1 MKAITKYSILNIYV
15 SSEKERFKM
24 AEPKWLQNMNRDEYL
39 KEDFNADGK
48 SIAGTTV
55 DVIDKNDPEWLDKA
69 AKKVNAAEGDD
80 YVKLDSGLL
89 TVNQLNWM
97 LQNTIGELTFVD
109 DNNQFLWYN
118 RPKDPNA
125 KMKAKRTPD
134 QVGDTMKAIH
144 PDVRDVI
151 PNAKKVVHALRT
163 KEGGHDDVY
172 MPVPTGNLKELVLH
186 YYKRVEDDKGN
197 YIGIYEWVQ
206 DLYPLVK
213 YFCETTG
220 QKLVVDEDATTG
232 ATYRRNSDP
241 DAATGAST
249 KAEEVKQ
256 EKEEKREEVD
266 TISGASHH

>member
-1 MKAITKYSILNIYV
+1 
-15 SSEKERFKM
+15 M
-24 AEPKWLQNMNRDEYL
+24 AEPKWLKDMNRDEYL
-39 KEDFNADGK
+39 KEDFDATGK
-48 SIAGTTV
+48 TKYTV
-55 DVIDKNDPEWLDKA
+55 EGIDKNDPDWLDKA
-69 AKKVNAAEGDD
+69 AKKVHAAEGDD

-89 TVNQLNWM
+89 TVNQINWM
-97 LQNTIGELTFVD
+97 LQNTIGEMTFVD
-109 DNNQFLWYN
+109 SNNQFLWYN

-125 KMKAKRTPD
+125 KMKAKRTPE

-163 KEGGHDDVY
+163 KESGHDDVY

-186 YYKRVEDDKGN
+186 YYKRVEDDEGN
-197 YIGIYEWVQ
+197 YAGIYEWVQ

-213 YFCETTG
+213 YFCEITG
-220 QKLVVDEDATTG
+220 QKLVVDDDATTG

-249 KAEEVKQ
+249 KAAEV
-256 EKEEKREEVD
+256 KEEKHEESD
-266 TISGASHH
+266 TTTGASQH

>member
-1 MKAITKYSILNIYV
+1 
-15 SSEKERFKM
+15 M
-24 AEPKWLQNMNRDEYL
+24 AEPKWLEDMNKDEYL
-39 KEDFNADGK
+39 KEDFDASGK
-48 SIAGTTV
+48 SIAGTTI
-55 DVIDKNDPEWLDKA
+55 DSIDKNDPEWLDKA

-80 YVKLDSGLL
+80 YVKLDSGLM

-118 RPKDPNA
+118 RPKDPNY
-125 KMKAKRTPD
+125 KMKAGRKPE

-163 KEGGHDDVY
+163 KESGHDDVY
-172 MPVPTGNLKELVLH
+172 MPVPTGNLKQLILH

-197 YIGIYEWVQ
+197 YVGIYEWVQ

-220 QKLVVDEDATTG
+220 QKLVIDPDAVSG

-249 KAEEVKQ
+249 KAKEVK
-256 EKEEKREEVD
+256 EKHKEKTD
-266 TISGASHH
+266 ATSSASEH

>member
-1 MKAITKYSILNIYV
+1 
-15 SSEKERFKM
+15 M

-55 DVIDKNDPEWLDKA
+55 DGIDKNDPEWLDKA

-256 EKEEKREEVD
+256 EKEEKQEEVD

>member
-1 MKAITKYSILNIYV
+1 
-15 SSEKERFKM
+15 M
-24 AEPKWLQNMNRDEYL
+24 AEPKWLKDMNRDEYL
-39 KEDFNADGK
+39 KEDFDATGK
-48 SIAGTTV
+48 TKYTV
-55 DVIDKNDPEWLDKA
+55 EGIDKNDPDWLDKA
-69 AKKVNAAEGDD
+69 AKKVHAAEGDD

-89 TVNQLNWM
+89 TVNQINWM
-97 LQNTIGELTFVD
+97 LQNTIGEMTFVD
-109 DNNQFLWYN
+109 SNNQFLWYN

-125 KMKAKRTPD
+125 KMKAKRTPE

-151 PNAKKVVHALRT
+151 PNAKKVVHALRN
-163 KEGGHDDVY
+163 KESGHDDVY

-186 YYKRVEDDKGN
+186 YYKRVEDDEGN
-197 YIGIYEWVQ
+197 YAGIYEWVQ

-220 QKLVVDEDATTG
+220 QKLVVDDDATTG

-249 KAEEVKQ
+249 KAAEV
-256 EKEEKREEVD
+256 KEEKHEEPD
-266 TISGASHH
+266 TTTGASQH